1 MDWFLYNRE
10 LRHEKLE
17 KNERNQKKR
26 QKSEVTGMGLE
37 LTAFSS
43 VNKCN
48 KAFKNGPS
56 KISGRQPL
64 KNFTWSILEY
74 LS

>member
-17 KNERNQKKR
+17 KNIR

-64 KNFTWSILEY
+64 KNFTWSIFEY

>member
-1 MDWFLYNRE
+1 MDWFLYDKE

-17 KNERNQKKR
+17 KNPR
-26 QKSEVTGMGLE
+26 QKFEVTGMGLE

-43 VNKCN
+43 VNKYN

-56 KISGRQPL
+56 
-64 KNFTWSILEY
+64 
-74 LS
+74 